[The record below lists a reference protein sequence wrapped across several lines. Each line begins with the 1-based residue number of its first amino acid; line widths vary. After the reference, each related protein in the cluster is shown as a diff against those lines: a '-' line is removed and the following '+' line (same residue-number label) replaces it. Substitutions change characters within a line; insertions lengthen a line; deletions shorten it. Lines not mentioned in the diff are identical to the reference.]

1 MVTPR
6 EVGSY
11 EIESSI
17 ALALGNVECSD
28 DLRNGGDGDRS
39 EVSPLR
45 ASKSAFSAKSRIRWQ
60 KGSLLG
66 KSGVTN
72 VKGFRSAWRIYNYK
86 STTALA
92 LGGTTGRTFLHACTT
107 EGMNDYTEEEED

>member
-1 MVTPR
+1 MTIQPLTFTW
-6 EVGSY
+6 
-11 EIESSI
+11 IPHESSYG
-17 ALALGNVECSD
+17 LALGNAECSD

-72 VKGFRSAWRIYNYK
+72 VKGFRSAWRIYSYK

-92 LGGTTGRTFLHACTT
+92 LRELRGGHFTRMHDRRN
-107 EGMNDYTEEEED
+107 E